1 MARKPQVD
9 MTNIDE
15 LLDEG
20 IAENEVLNPNNSSNN
35 ASTDSDVKEGDTPS
49 PFSFINEK
57 EESVKKTFVVDSKI
71 AEMIESLVTDPHNG
85 KKLPGSKGFISKLVN
100 NALRKELVALKVL
113 DKEELKKNLPY

>member
-1 MARKPQVD
+1 MARKPQID

-20 IAENEVLNPNNSSNN
+20 IAENEVLNPQNNTNKE
-35 ASTDSDVKEGDTPS
+35 STDSEVNVDVTPS

-71 AEMIESLVTDPHNG
+71 AEIIESLVTDPNNG

-100 NALRKELVALKVL
+100 NALRKELVALKVI